1 MGADRATVKRC
12 VELQDAGRHEEAL
25 ALLFPLIEQD
35 PDEPRWWW
43 CKARSLAATN
53 RVTAMLDA
61 VRNALE
67 DDKIAVEAEE
77 ADWLDPYRDLPH
89 VVLAAGV
96 DPTLNQAMELL
107 TDNDAE
113 AALEAL
119 SMDGPYEGA
128 ARFLRGIA
136 LSELGRHDEAAD
148 EAGKVIE
155 LLPLCADA
163 WFNRGCAYEVT
174 DRAEDAI
181 AAYTK
186 GAEVAPDHANCLF
199 NLGLL
204 LRRLARLP
212 ESEAAFARATTADP
226 HSPLLAYKRSEAL
239 ALVGRLQEA
248 ETELARALKMDPAV
262 RDAARESS
270 IFPALLGEGFLDRI
284 AKT

>member
-107 TDNDAE
+107 TEVEEEWGIEIPDYEVQDVRTFGAL
-113 AALEAL
+113 AAL
-119 SMDGPYEGA
+119 
-128 ARFLRGIA
+128 IA
-136 LSELGRHDEAAD
+136 
-148 EAGKVIE
+148 
-155 LLPLCADA
+155 
-163 WFNRGCAYEVT
+163 
-174 DRAEDAI
+174 DR
-181 AAYTK
+181 
-186 GAEVAPDHANCLF
+186 L
-199 NLGLL
+199 
-204 LRRLARLP
+204 
-212 ESEAAFARATTADP
+212 
-226 HSPLLAYKRSEAL
+226 
-239 ALVGRLQEA
+239 
-248 ETELARALKMDPAV
+248 
-262 RDAARESS
+262 
-270 IFPALLGEGFLDRI
+270 
-284 AKT
+284 